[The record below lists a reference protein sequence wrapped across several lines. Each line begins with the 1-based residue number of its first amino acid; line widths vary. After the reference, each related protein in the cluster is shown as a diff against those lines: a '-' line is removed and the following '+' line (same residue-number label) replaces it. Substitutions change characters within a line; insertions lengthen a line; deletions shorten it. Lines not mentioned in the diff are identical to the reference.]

1 MDAAK
6 TEEFMA
12 ELRTVVGRAEELL
25 RAVDLGG
32 AKEGAQEALHE
43 VEELV
48 RRNPWAAVA
57 LAAGAGL
64 VLGLLLTRK

>member
-25 RAVDLGG
+25 REVDLGG
-32 AKEGAQEALHE
+32 AKEDAREALRE

-48 RRNPWAAVA
+48 RKNPWAAVA

>member
-32 AKEGAQEALHE
+32 AKEDAREALRE

-48 RRNPWAAVA
+48 RKNPWAAVA